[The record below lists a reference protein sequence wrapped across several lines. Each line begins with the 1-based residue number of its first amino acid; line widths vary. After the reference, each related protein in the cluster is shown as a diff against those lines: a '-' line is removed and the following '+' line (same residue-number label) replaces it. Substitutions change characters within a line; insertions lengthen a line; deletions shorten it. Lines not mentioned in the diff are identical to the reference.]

1 MNQTARQARAMS
13 RRVPPD
19 RVLYIELT
27 EFIMNTDPGVRQ
39 SERMDDMPNHAAGDA
54 TGAPLELT
62 APARTPA
69 DRAFAARGGPPRGDR
84 QVHTVP
90 AGVGHRQPE
99 PGDALGHLRGPG

>member
-39 SERMDDMPNHAAGDA
+39 SERMDDMPNRAAGDA
-54 TGAPLELT
+54 RGAPLQLIAASLRRERRRPRPPPT
-62 APARTPA
+62 HVAPR
-69 DRAFAARGGPPRGDR
+69 
-84 QVHTVP
+84 
-90 AGVGHRQPE
+90 AGVAQSPPAPLQTANPQP
-99 PGDALGHLRGPG
+99 PPD